1 MTFEEIIDKIRNR
14 DERVTRCFFFWDG
27 PSLQRIE
34 AVRRTDP
41 VAAAKMRRPVCN
53 SCRPALL
60 AVLHK
65 LYGNNHFDYDE
76 LVSDFYFYLIKDD
89 KLATVKDP
97 NALMGWIVSSAYYF
111 FLHEKIK
118 GDKVLENT
126 PVDSLNDVGEDLE
139 EDDSRSKSRELV
151 SEVIAAMPNKVYA
164 RILEEVVLEVG
175 QYKGREKSE
184 LFKRKAEEFGIPVDN
199 LYVKISLAKKQFKQT
214 ALKFNM
220 L

>member
-1 MTFEEIIDKIRNR
+1 MTFEEIIDRIRKR

-41 VAAAKMRRPVCN
+41 VAAAKMRRPICN

-60 AVLHK
+60 TVLHK
-65 LYGNNHFDYDE
+65 LYGSSHFDYDE
-76 LVSDFYFYLIKDD
+76 LVSDYYYYLIKDD
-89 KLATVKDP
+89 KLASIKDP
-97 NALMGWIVSSAYYF
+97 DALMGWIVSSAYYF

-118 GDKVLENT
+118 GDQILENT
-126 PVDSLNDVGEDLE
+126 PVDSLSDVGRDFE
-139 EDDSRSKSRELV
+139 EDDSRSKSREIV

-184 LFKRKAEEFGIPVDN
+184 LLKRKADEFGIPLDN

>member
-1 MTFEEIIDKIRNR
+1 MTFEEIISGIRNKDGR
-14 DERVTRCFFFWDG
+14 ITKCFFFWDG

-34 AVRRTDP
+34 ALRRTDP
-41 VAAAKMRRPVCN
+41 LAAAKLRRPVCN

-65 LYGNNHFDYDE
+65 LYGSDHFDYDA
-76 LVSDFYFYLIKDD
+76 LVSDFYFYLMKDD
-89 KLATVKDP
+89 KLASIKDP

-118 GDKVLENT
+118 EDKVLENQS
-126 PVDSLNDVGEDLE
+126 VESLNGKGEDFE
-139 EDDSRSKSRELV
+139 EDNSRSASRELV
-151 SEVIAAMPNKVYA
+151 EEIIRAMPNRVYA

-175 QYKGREKSE
+175 QFKGKEKSE

-214 ALKFNM
+214 ALKLN
-220 L
+220 LV

>member
-1 MTFEEIIDKIRNR
+1 MTFEEIIDKIRKR
-14 DERVTRCFFFWDG
+14 DERVTQCFFFWDG

-60 AVLHK
+60 TVLHK
-65 LYGNNHFDYDE
+65 LYGGNHFDYDE

-89 KLATVKDP
+89 KLGTIKDP
-97 NALMGWIVSSAYYF
+97 NALMGWIVSAAYYF
-111 FLHEKIK
+111 FLHEKVK
-118 GDKVLENT
+118 ADKILENT
-126 PVDSLNDVGEDLE
+126 TIDSLNDVNEDLE
-139 EDDSRSKSRELV
+139 EDNSRSKSRELV
-151 SEVIAAMPNKVYA
+151 SDIIAAMPNKVYA

-175 QYKGREKSE
+175 QYKGKEKSE
-184 LFKRKAEEFGIPVDN
+184 LLKRKAEEFGIPVDN

>member
-89 KLATVKDP
+89 KLATIKDP

-111 FLHEKIK
+111 FLHDKIK

-175 QYKGREKSE
+175 QYKGKEKSE
-184 LFKRKAEEFGIPVDN
+184 LLKRKAEEFGIPVDN